1 MDAVGIRVSEAFSS
15 RIRPVAWSRT
25 MASLASVWIVWADT
39 GDAAIDRMAAA
50 QTAENSEAVERLA
63 NMNEIGSVSDLVGA
77 GIGEQTG

>member
-1 MDAVGIRVSEAFSS
+1 
-15 RIRPVAWSRT
+15 
-25 MASLASVWIVWADT
+25 
-39 GDAAIDRMAAA
+39 